1 MEDKWQIHFLD
12 STFRQVKQH
21 GIDLNAT
28 ISADSNLDPQTSAMN
43 NVAEGL
49 KCIKGKISIQI
60 KKRPALSI
68 ALNGNTVLVDIEDPS
83 IFGLTES
90 DTSVG
95 IFDSLKTAK
104 KLGEIL
110 NSKGLTLSILRKGK
124 KAVSLGR
131 EATPTISSFIT
142 GSDDIQVDSVKEV
155 TKLSKDI
162 KNSRKNV
169 KRK

>member
-1 MEDKWQIHFLD
+1 MTD
-12 STFRQVKQH
+12 
-21 GIDLNAT
+21 
-28 ISADSNLDPQTSAMN
+28 
-43 NVAEGL
+43 
-49 KCIKGKISIQI
+49 
-60 KKRPALSI
+60 
-68 ALNGNTVLVDIEDPS
+68 
-83 IFGLTES
+83 S

-95 IFDSLKTAK
+95 IFDNLKTAK

-142 GSDDIQVDSVKEV
+142 GSDDIQVDSLKEV
-155 TKLSKDI
+155 TKLGKYI

-169 KRK
+169 KSK

>member
-1 MEDKWQIHFLD
+1 MN
-12 STFRQVKQH
+12 ST
-21 GIDLNAT
+21 A
-28 ISADSNLDPQTSAMN
+28 SANSNSDPETSAMN
-43 NVAEGL
+43 NVAESL

-68 ALNGNTVLVDIEDPS
+68 ALNGNTVLLDIEDPS
-83 IFGLTES
+83 ILGLTES

-95 IFDSLKTAK
+95 VFDSLKTAK

-131 EATPTISSFIT
+131 EATPTISSIVT
-142 GSDDIQVDSVKEV
+142 GSDDIQVDSIKEV
-155 TKLSKDI
+155 TKFGKDI
-162 KNSRKNV
+162 TKHREN
-169 KRK
+169 